1 MLRPVWRVVEG
12 VSHRGG
18 SEWSAKSDSVYG
30 DGDFECGRNS
40 SDILPCAG
48 PMSCQ
53 DSVRVVHVPKVHRG
67 SDL

>member
-1 MLRPVWRVVEG
+1 MVEVLSG
-12 VSHRGG
+12 VPKVIVYMVI
-18 SEWSAKSDSVYG
+18 AILSV
-30 DGDFECGRNS
+30 EENS

-53 DSVRVVHVPKVHRG
+53 DSVRVVRVVHVPTVHRG